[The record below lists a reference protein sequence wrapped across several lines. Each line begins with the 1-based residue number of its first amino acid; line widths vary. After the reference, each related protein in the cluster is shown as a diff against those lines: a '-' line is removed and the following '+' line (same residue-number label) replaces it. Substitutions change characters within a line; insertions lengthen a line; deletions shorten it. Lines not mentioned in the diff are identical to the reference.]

1 MTYSLR
7 YFEVQQTIPTPPY
20 IKTMYVTNLPDAVR
34 LSRFM
39 AVSEKRECL
48 IREVKDILYM
58 STHGDVEP
66 IEMSRRVMDAIVP

>member
-20 IKTMYVTNLPDAVR
+20 IKTMYVTSLPDAVR

-39 AVSEKRECL
+39 ANSEKRECL

-58 STHGDVEP
+58 STRGDVEP

>member
-20 IKTMYVTNLPDAVR
+20 VKTMYVTNLSNAVR

-39 AVSEKRECL
+39 ANSEKRECL
-48 IREVKDILYM
+48 VREVKDILYM
-58 STHGDVEP
+58 STRGDVEP
-66 IEMSRRVMDAIVP
+66 IEMSRRVMDAIVS